1 MKPIGIDTQIK
12 QVDGR
17 LYWSQ
22 NRAFEIHFAD
32 WWLPVQYMHIYGP
45 AFFSVT
51 AFGWHNWIATN
62 GEAGDEPP
70 DNVKRLYE
78 LKEIMQSTG
87 DPAERQA
94 AHKEIWESQ
103 AENIWVI
110 GTVAAAPVP
119 FVYNANLG
127 NIENA
132 EDEGYYSVVVGDAAE
147 QWFWK
152 E

>member
-51 AFGWHNWIATN
+51 AFGWHNWIATD
-62 GEAGDEPP
+62 GEAGTEPP
-70 DNVKRLYE
+70 DDVKRLYE
-78 LKEIMQSTG
+78 LKEIMQS
-87 DPAERQA
+87 PATRRNDKPPTRRSGRA
-94 AHKEIWESQ
+94 RPRTS
-103 AENIWVI
+103 
-110 GTVAAAPVP
+110 G
-119 FVYNANLG
+119 
-127 NIENA
+127 
-132 EDEGYYSVVVGDAAE
+132 
-147 QWFWK
+147 
-152 E
+152 

>member
-1 MKPIGIDTQIK
+1 M
-12 QVDGR
+12 
-17 LYWSQ
+17 
-22 NRAFEIHFAD
+22 
-32 WWLPVQYMHIYGP
+32 
-45 AFFSVT
+45 
-51 AFGWHNWIATN
+51 
-62 GEAGDEPP
+62 
-70 DNVKRLYE
+70 KRLYE

-87 DPAERQA
+87 DAAERQA

-103 AENIWVI
+103 AENVWVI

-119 FVYNANLG
+119 FVYNAKLG

-132 EDEGYYSVVVGDAAE
+132 EDRRAYYSVVVGDAAE

>member
-1 MKPIGIDTQIK
+1 
-12 QVDGR
+12 
-17 LYWSQ
+17 
-22 NRAFEIHFAD
+22 
-32 WWLPVQYMHIYGP
+32 MHIYGP

-51 AFGWHNWIATN
+51 AFGWHNWIATG